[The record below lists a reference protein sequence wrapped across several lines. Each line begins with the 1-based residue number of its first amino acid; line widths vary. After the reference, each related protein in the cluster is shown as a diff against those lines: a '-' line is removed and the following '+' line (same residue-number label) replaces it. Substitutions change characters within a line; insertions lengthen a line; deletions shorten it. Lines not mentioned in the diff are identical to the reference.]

1 MVASIL
7 PNAKNQFVDINGKPL
22 VGGAVYMYV
31 PDTLVPKDTY
41 QDINLS
47 ILNTNPIILDAN
59 GQCLIW
65 GDGEYRQRVFDSLGN
80 LQWDVNTSTPQ
91 LTTIPT
97 FAVAQCTV
105 DGDGA
110 TPGTGIC
117 ADDYIPVAC
126 TLQFAVLQST
136 LTGSV
141 AVDIWMTPFVVNAPP
156 TLANSI
162 VSATPPTLTTAQSSI
177 DNILSGWTKSVPANT
192 AVRYNINSIA
202 TLTRFTLTLF
212 ASIP

>member
-59 GQCLIW
+59 GQCVIW

-80 LQWDVNTSTPQ
+80 LQWDFNTSTPQ

-97 FAVAQCTV
+97 FAVAQCTI
-105 DGDGA
+105 DGDGV

-177 DNILSGWTKSVPANT
+177 DNILSGWSKSVPANT

>member
-1 MVASIL
+1 MVAGII
-7 PNAKNQFVDINGKPL
+7 PNAKNQFIDINGKPL

-31 PDTLVPKDTY
+31 PNSLVPKDTY

-47 ILNTNPIILDAN
+47 VLNTNPIILDSN
-59 GQCLIW
+59 GQCTIW
-65 GDGEYRQRVFDSLGN
+65 GDGQWRQRVFDSLGN
-80 LQWDVNTSTPQ
+80 LQWDFNTTTPQ
-91 LTTIPT
+91 ITTIPT

-105 DGDGA
+105 DGDGS

-136 LTGSV
+136 LAGSV
-141 AVDIWMTPFVVNAPP
+141 AVDIWMTPFVINVPP
-156 TLANSI
+156 TSANSI
-162 VSATPPTLTTAQSSI
+162 VSSTPPTLTTAQSSI

-192 AVRYNINSIA
+192 AVRYNINSIS